1 MALTNNLGLPQPF
14 VDAVSSDYEYTEGR
28 YSVTSL
34 LKGTREAIL
43 QRRHHKETE
52 TDVADMVWAIFGT
65 AVHKVLEQSNEAA
78 AELKETWLEVEVP
91 GTEYRL
97 SGIFDLFNAEEK
109 KVTDY
114 KTASVW
120 KVIHNDWED
129 YRKQLLIYCW
139 MLRQIGFEAN
149 KGEIVA
155 LLKDHSKSKAKFDKE
170 YPQHPVHIQ
179 RFDFT
184 EEDFKEI
191 EKFIVE
197 KFQEI
202 IYAETLKDDELP
214 ICSPSERWARPSK
227 YAVMKIGRKKAIKLY
242 DSREEAQLRAENEN
256 EALGKAEYYVEH
268 RPGTNPK
275 CEEYCSVC
283 KFCSFYKANYQ

>member
-14 VDAVSSDYEYTEGR
+14 VDAVSSDYKYTEGR
-28 YSVTSL
+28 YSVTSI
-34 LKGTREAIL
+34 LKGIREAIL
-43 QRRHHKETE
+43 QRRHNDEIDE
-52 TDVADMVWAIFGT
+52 DVSSRVWAIFGT
-65 AVHKVLEQSNEAA
+65 AVHKILEESSETED
-78 AELKETWLEVEVP
+78 ELKEAFLEVEVP

-97 SGIFDLFNAEEK
+97 SGKFDLFNAKEK

-129 YRKQLLIYCW
+129 YRKQLLCYCW
-139 MLRQIGFEAN
+139 MLKQIGFEAN

-155 LLKDHSKSKAKFDKE
+155 LLRDWNKSKAKFDRE
-170 YPQHPVHIQ
+170 YPPYQVHIQ
-179 RFDFT
+179 RFEFT
-184 EEDFKEI
+184 EEDFKGI